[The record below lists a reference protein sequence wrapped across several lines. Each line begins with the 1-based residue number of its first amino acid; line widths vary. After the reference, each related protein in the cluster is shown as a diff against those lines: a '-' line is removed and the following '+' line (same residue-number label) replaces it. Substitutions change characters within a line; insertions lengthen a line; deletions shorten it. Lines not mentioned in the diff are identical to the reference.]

1 MRTILHCD
9 ANNFYASVECAL
21 NPGLK
26 DKYVAVSGD
35 PEKRHGIILAKN
47 TAAKACGVKTGE
59 TIWQAKQKCPQLIC
73 VPPHFDMYVE
83 YSRRIFAI
91 YTQYTQR
98 VEPFGIDEC
107 WLDVTHSSVFG
118 SGVEIAPSNAAYNPA
133 FRPPKIAPDD
143 SPEFRSSAAM
153 ATTPAVNTR
162 KVR

>member
-1 MRTILHCD
+1 MHCD

-21 NPGLK
+21 NPGLR
-26 DKYVAVSGD
+26 DKFVAVSGD

-59 TIWQAKQKCPQLIC
+59 TIWQAKKKCPQLIC

-98 VEPFGIDEC
+98 VEPFGMT
-107 WLDVTHSSVFG
+107 V
-118 SGVEIAPSNAAYNPA
+118 SNCLGAG
-133 FRPPKIAPDD
+133 RR
-143 SPEFRSSAAM
+143 SPRNCASA
-153 ATTPAVNTR
+153 
-162 KVR
+162 